1 MSIDNLRVITGRRRS
16 GKDYFLS
23 KYAERGHRRFAA
35 VQRISFSDELR
46 LLAHQI
52 FSWCPA
58 NPSDT
63 EKDQVIDHPRNVLG
77 LTPRDIWLAL
87 CGEGDRNLTGI
98 DPVILLE
105 RFKERWMHRIE
116 NEPQI
121 LFVISDLRRPWEY
134 AFVRSL
140 GAHIIRVLDMRPE
153 AVKTAF
159 EDVVETFEVV
169 GEVENYRDQASVE
182 RFFELMDSTL

>member
-1 MSIDNLRVITGRRRS
+1 
-16 GKDYFLS
+16 
-23 KYAERGHRRFAA
+23 
-35 VQRISFSDELR
+35 
-46 LLAHQI
+46 
-52 FSWCPA
+52 
-58 NPSDT
+58 
-63 EKDQVIDHPRNVLG
+63 
-77 LTPRDIWLAL
+77 
-87 CGEGDRNLTGI
+87 
-98 DPVILLE
+98 
-105 RFKERWMHRIE
+105 MHRIE